1 MTTINSKILIG
12 RQDQGI
18 RKGLRHPHE
27 ASVGEARGN
36 IGILLHQLLDRTQ
49 VFAKLEGNAQ
59 GGAPKQS
66 AETWS
71 ARLSKK
77 VVRLGQHRFAGGPRW
92 RRAAHLGHGPLVMS
106 IAVIEQRHQEAGI
119 NENVSCHSLRI
130 ANTSRQ
136 AVRQPTR

>member
-1 MTTINSKILIG
+1 GSRRDARDHSQAMTTINSKILIG

-92 RRAAHLGHGPLVMS
+92 RRAAHLVH
-106 IAVIEQRHQEAGI
+106 
-119 NENVSCHSLRI
+119 LR
-130 ANTSRQ
+130 SG
-136 AVRQPTR
+136 AVRGVPPSWT